1 MFSNKSN
8 IIVNVVVGLVKLLFH
23 LFNFDKEVYLLH
35 NMIPHFVV
43 HASQNGKK
51 KCSMT
56 IQRLS
61 NP

>member
-43 HASQNGKK
+43 HASQNG
-51 KCSMT
+51 
-56 IQRLS
+56 
-61 NP
+61 